1 MNYGSCNQC
10 GKLIKYVKLSLCND
24 CKDKFLHTIKD
35 YLYENGVHNPKEI
48 SCATGV
54 PVRVI
59 EFFLNN
65 GDLNSIT
72 KESNE
77 SKTMNNEEVLKQM
90 ALLEALKDS
99 FKEEKQEEL
108 KGEYHFI
115 GRKG

>member
-10 GKLIKYVKLSLCND
+10 GKLIKYVKLSLCDD
-24 CKDKFLHTIKD
+24 CKTMFLHAVKD
-35 YLYENGVHNPKEI
+35 YIYENGVKTPKEI
-48 SCATGV
+48 SSATGV

-72 KESNE
+72 KGSNE

-115 GRKG
+115 GRKR